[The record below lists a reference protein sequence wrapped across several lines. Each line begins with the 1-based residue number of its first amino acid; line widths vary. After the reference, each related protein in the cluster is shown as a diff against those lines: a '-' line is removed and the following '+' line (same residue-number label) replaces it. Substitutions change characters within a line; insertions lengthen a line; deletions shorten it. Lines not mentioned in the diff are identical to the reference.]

1 MEYIMNTTIIN
12 DMVSKFKE
20 VFKTGTMSH
29 FDGHGLVTIV
39 KESRFCT
46 MYTID
51 IDSCTPYRRTTMRLS
66 FADDMHALVGMAD
79 SMTVDCREIVDF
91 TIGRLKTAGYVV
103 TEYITCGE

>member
-1 MEYIMNTTIIN
+1 MNTNII
-12 DMVSKFKE
+12 DEMVSKFKE

-66 FADDMHALVGMAD
+66 FAGDRHALVGMAD

-91 TIGRLKTAGYVV
+91 TIGKLKSVGYDVD
-103 TEYITCGE
+103 EYITAGE

>member
-1 MEYIMNTTIIN
+1 MNTTIIN

-20 VFKTGTMSH
+20 IFKTETMSH
-29 FDGHGLVTIV
+29 FDGHRLVTII

-66 FADDMHALVGMAD
+66 FADDSHALVGMAD

-91 TIGRLKTAGYVV
+91 TIGKLKSVGYVV